1 MTRVTSTWLA
11 AACAAAIIAATAPA
25 TAADLTI
32 GALPE
37 LTGPLSDSGPAFEK
51 AARLAVEVA
60 NAAAAKAGT
69 GFGVTIAVADPQGD
83 PQSAL
88 SAARVIIDKGASCV
102 LGPGTTPE
110 SIAVLNGLTLQ
121 RKITM
126 WPTASSMRLRTVK
139 DGGTIFRTVPADGLQ
154 SKALAAAMVD
164 SLGSASGKKLAIAY
178 RNEPYGEGLAK
189 ATAELWK
196 AAGGTAAAPIGFDP
210 QQASFDSEAGQLVS
224 ANPDAYLVVDYPE
237 TYAKF
242 GAALVRTGKFDAKK
256 LFVADA
262 MSMSTV
268 PSNIPAASLE
278 GARGVVAGAKQSD
291 AFKEFAKLWASKG
304 GVENAAFT
312 ANTFDSGILCFL
324 AAAAAKSTEPAAM
337 LGKVRAVTTEGA
349 PRYDF
354 TQLAEAAKAAASGQA
369 IDYAGA
375 SGDIRFGS
383 DGDPVTGT
391 YDVFTFQGGKRVVL
405 KQVSAK

>member
-1 MTRVTSTWLA
+1 MTRFASTWLGA
-11 AACAAAIIAATAPA
+11 VCAAAIAAAAVPA
-25 TAADLTI
+25 VAADLTI
-32 GALPE
+32 GSLPE

-51 AARLAVEVA
+51 ASRLAVEVA
-60 NAAAAKAGT
+60 NEAAKKAGT

-88 SAARVIIDKGASCV
+88 SAARIVIDKGASCV
-102 LGPGTTPE
+102 LGPATTPE
-110 SIAVLNGLTLQ
+110 AIAVLNGLTLQ

-126 WPTASSMRLRTVK
+126 WPTASSARLRTVK

-154 SKALAAAMVD
+154 SKALVAAITDA
-164 SLGSASGKKLAIAY
+164 LGSASGKKLAIAY

-189 ATAELWK
+189 ATAEMWK
-196 AAGGTAAAPIGFDP
+196 AAGGTVGAPIGFDP
-210 QQASFDSEAGQLVS
+210 QQASFDSEAGQLV
-224 ANPDAYLVVDYPE
+224 AAAPDAYLVIDYPE

-256 LFVADA
+256 LFVSDA

-268 PSNIPAASLE
+268 PANIPAASLE
-278 GARGVVAGAKQSD
+278 GARGVVSGAKKSE
-291 AFKEFAKLWASKG
+291 AFTEFAKLWAAKG

-324 AAAAAKSTEPAAM
+324 AAAAAKSTEPSAILA
-337 LGKVRAVTTEGA
+337 KVRAVTTEGA

-354 TQLAEAAKAAASGQA
+354 TKLAEAAKAAASGQA

-375 SGDIRFGS
+375 SGDIRFGA
-383 DGDPVTGT
+383 DNDPVVGT
-391 YDVFTFQGGKRVVL
+391 YDVFTFQGGKRMVV
-405 KQVSAK
+405 KQVVAK